1 MKARV
6 MPASARG
13 IVASGGY
20 ASGPLFL
27 LDHATGAYVPSGDS
41 GIEALRL
48 KAALAAASDGI
59 AALMATLEGEGA
71 DVLAFQ
77 LAMLEDDA
85 LAAPAFAAIEGGRH
99 AAEAWTAVLDAEIA
113 GYAGDDDVVFA
124 ARSSDL
130 VDIRDRVLR
139 GLRGAA
145 DSATPKGAI
154 LHGRDL
160 TPSRFLATDWSA
172 GGAIVL
178 SGGSPASHVAM
189 LARSRGI
196 PMIVGLGAL
205 DATAEDFVLVDA
217 EAGTVTVLPDN
228 EQRHEFLRASAAW
241 QQLAMLARS
250 AAHKPAITAD
260 GTTIAVHVNITGP
273 ADVTH
278 INIADCDGVGLM
290 RTEFL
295 FGGGLADE
303 DTQYEAY
310 RAVLEWA
317 GTKPVVIRT
326 LDAGGDKPVPGLT
339 VAEGNPFLGLR
350 GIRLSLHRPDVFR
363 VQIRAL
369 LRASAHGNLKV
380 MLPMV
385 SVPAELLVARA
396 LFEEEAAA
404 LGLPVPPLG
413 IMVEVPAVAIQP
425 APFADAAFFSIG
437 SNDLTQYV
445 MAAGRDSAAV
455 ARLAD
460 VHNPAVLSLI
470 RAVAAFGRERGIPVS
485 LCGDAGGDPHAIAAL
500 LHCGLRSLS
509 VAPAQLGFVKAAIA
523 RANAYG

>member
-1 MKARV
+1 MLG
-6 MPASARG
+6 ASARG
-13 IVASGGY
+13 IVASSGH
-20 ASGPLFL
+20 ASGPLFP
-27 LDHATGAYVPSGDS
+27 LDVATDAYVPSSDS

-59 AALMATLEGEGA
+59 NALMGEVEGEGA

-77 LAMLEDDA
+77 LAMLEDEA
-85 LAAPAFAAIEGGRH
+85 LSAPAFAAIERGQNAGNAWS
-99 AAEAWTAVLDAEIA
+99 AALGTEIA

-124 ARSSDL
+124 ARSTDL

-154 LHGRDL
+154 LWGYDL
-160 TPSRFLATDWSA
+160 APSRFLATDWSA

-178 SGGSPASHVAM
+178 GGGSPTSHVAM
-189 LARSRGI
+189 LARSRGV
-196 PMIVGLGAL
+196 PMIVGVVGLYA
-205 DATAEDFVLVDA
+205 ATDDFVLVDA

-228 EQRHEFLRASAAW
+228 EQRHEFLRASAAY

-260 GTTIAVHVNITGP
+260 GTAIAVHVNIADP
-273 ADVTH
+273 ADVAH

-295 FGGGLADE
+295 FGHGLADE
-303 DTQYEAY
+303 ATQYEAY
-310 RAVLEWA
+310 RTVLEWA
-317 GTKPVVIRT
+317 GAKPVVIRT

-339 VAEGNPFLGLR
+339 IAEGNPFLGLR

-369 LRASAHGNLKV
+369 LRAAQHGNLKV

-385 SVPAELLVARA
+385 SLPSELAAARA
-396 LFEEEAAA
+396 LFAEEAAA

-413 IMVEVPAVAIQP
+413 IMVEVPAVAIHP
-425 APFADAAFFSIG
+425 DPFADAAFLSIG

-455 ARLAD
+455 AALAD
-460 VHNPAVLSLI
+460 VRHPAVLSLI
-470 RAVAAFGRERGIPVS
+470 RAVTSFGRENHIPVS
-485 LCGDAGGDPHAIAAL
+485 LCGDAGGDPHAIASL

-509 VAPAQLGFVKAAIA
+509 VAPAQLGFAKAAIA